1 MGKPR
6 PALVVM
12 DDALIT
18 TSTRLVIVPFTSTI
32 QDAPLVRVTILPS
45 TANGLKV
52 TSQAMVD
59 RITSLPREKVGR
71 AIGQLEADAVDRVL
85 GLVLLMIGAK

>member
-1 MGKPR
+1 
-6 PALVVM
+6 M

-85 GLVLLMIGAK
+85 GLVLMMIGAK

>member
-1 MGKPR
+1 
-6 PALVVM
+6 M